1 MNDFKT
7 HLINEI
13 LVYIEHKKGKIS
25 ANEKQSILQNIEQK
39 YISSLNENEKEMI
52 NKRNRIFI
60 LSLMLV
66 NLLLKEHILD
76 CIALI
81 QNELIKTYNQTDI
94 DMISAILNG
103 LLPENNNTELLIQ
116 TIYQQINQ

>member
-7 HLINEI
+7 HLINDI